1 MNLIPMTRRM
11 ALRNAAAAIA
21 AVAASPFVPRLG
33 HAAGPVRK
41 RKNIEKL
48 GDDELK
54 TYKHAIEIMKK
65 RGQADP
71 NDPKGYDYWA
81 ALHDLFDESIHSGCA
96 HFSEILSLAPP
107 LSVRL

>member
-21 AVAASPFVPRLG
+21 AAAASPFVPRLG
-33 HAAGPVRK
+33 NAAGPVRK

-54 TYKHAIEIMKK
+54 AY
-65 RGQADP
+65 
-71 NDPKGYDYWA
+71 
-81 ALHDLFDESIHSGCA
+81 
-96 HFSEILSLAPP
+96 
-107 LSVRL
+107 